1 MSSMI
6 FGLDPMLF
14 ALAVGVTLFA
24 GFVKGAVGFAMPMI
38 MISGLSMF
46 LPAPVALAALI
57 LATVMTNVAQAL
69 RQGRGAALESV
80 RRYWRLVVTVMVFI
94 FLSAPLVTVLPS
106 WALYLIL
113 GVPLLIFTITQLL
126 GRQLILPAHHR
137 NRAEVLTG
145 AVGGFFGGI
154 SGVWGPPVI
163 AYLLSFGT
171 EKRESVRV
179 QGVVY
184 LLGAVVL
191 FLSHLRSG
199 VLNAATLPLSAAMI
213 VPSGIGMWLGFK
225 VQDRLNPVI
234 FRKVTLLILTIA
246 ALNLIRKGLSG

>member
-1 MSSMI
+1 MNDVI
-6 FGLDPMLF
+6 VGLDPIYF

-69 RQGRGAALESV
+69 RQGWDAALGSV
-80 RRYWRLVVTVMVFI
+80 RTYWRLVVTVMLFI

-113 GVPLLIFTITQLL
+113 GVPLLGFTITQLL

-199 VLNAATLPLSAAMI
+199 VLNQDTLPLSAMMI
-213 VPSGIGMWLGFK
+213 LPAGLGMWLGFK
-225 VQDRLNPVI
+225 VQDRLNPVK
-234 FRKVTLLILTIA
+234 FRKLTLLILTIA
-246 ALNLIRKGLSG
+246 ALNLIRKGVTG